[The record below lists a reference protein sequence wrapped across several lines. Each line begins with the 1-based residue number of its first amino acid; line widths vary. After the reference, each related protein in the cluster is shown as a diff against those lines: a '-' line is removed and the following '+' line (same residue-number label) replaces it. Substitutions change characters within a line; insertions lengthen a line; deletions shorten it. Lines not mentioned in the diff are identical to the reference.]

1 MSLNG
6 IDISSWQAGID
17 LSQVSCDFV
26 IVKATQ
32 GTTYVNPD
40 CCRAVE
46 QAAACG
52 KKIGV
57 YHYIDGSG
65 AQAEVDYFLANIE
78 NWVGKYVLCLDWEAQ
93 DNQAWGSE
101 SYLSQMLQRIIDTTG
116 IKPIVYVQA
125 ARYEEVSAVCA
136 QYDCGLWI
144 AQYANMDSTGY
155 QANPWNEG
163 AYDCVIRQ
171 YSSAGS
177 LTGWNGGL
185 DLNKFYG
192 DSVAWDAYAQ
202 SSGTTNN
209 VVAFDV
215 EQAAR
220 DVVAGTYGD
229 DGERRNQLG
238 SNYDAVQA
246 RVNYLYDVADDC
258 KRGEYGNGDERKSKL
273 GADYDAVQAIINSSY
288 ESQSVSYRT
297 YTVQAGDTLSAIAE
311 NFGVTVDSLVEINNI
326 GNPDLIYVG
335 QVLRLD

>member
-6 IDISSWQAGID
+6 IDISSWQTGID
-17 LSQVSCDFV
+17 LSVVPCDFV

-46 QAAACG
+46 QAETCG

-57 YHYIDGSG
+57 YHYIDGSD
-65 AQAEVDYFLANIE
+65 AQAEVDYFLSNIE
-78 NWVGKYVLCLDWEAQ
+78 NWVEKYVLCLDWEAQ

-101 SYLSQMLQRIIDTTG
+101 SYLSQMLQHIIDKTG

-125 ARYEEVSAVCA
+125 SRYEEVSAVCA

-163 AYDCVIRQ
+163 AYECVIRQ

-177 LTGWNGGL
+177 LDGWNGGL

-192 DSVAWDAYAQ
+192 DSATWDAYAQ
-202 SSGTTNN
+202 ASGTTNN
-209 VVAFDV
+209 VVVFDV

-220 DVVAGTYGD
+220 DVISGAYGD
-229 DGERRNQLG
+229 DGERKSKLG
-238 SNYDAVQA
+238 IYYDVVQA
-246 RVNYLYDVADDC
+246 RVNYLYDLAAAC
-258 KRGEYGNGDERKSKL
+258 KRGDYGNGDERKNKL
-273 GADYDAVQAIINSSY
+273 GADYEAVQTIINASY

-297 YTVQAGDTLSAIAE
+297 YTVQAGDTLSAIAAT
-311 NFGVTVDSLVEINNI
+311 FGVSVDSLVEINNI
-326 GNPDLIYVG
+326 DNPDLIYAG